1 MLQSRLKFAE
11 EASRA
16 KALRWEQSLLC
27 GNKKEKAHV
36 SSIVNMAL
44 GIMRWILRD
53 VKCQIMR
60 TVYPLLS
67 GGISCQDPGAD
78 FEQENDVIWA
88 SFMAQMVKN
97 LPAMQE
103 TWI

>member
-44 GIMRWILRD
+44 GIMR
-53 VKCQIMR
+53 
-60 TVYPLLS
+60 
-67 GGISCQDPGAD
+67 
-78 FEQENDVIWA
+78 
-88 SFMAQMVKN
+88 
-97 LPAMQE
+97 
-103 TWI
+103 

>member
-1 MLQSRLKFAE
+1 MRVIWTARRSNQLIGKEINLEYSLETLMQNAKSRLKFAE

-44 GIMRWILRD
+44 GIMR
-53 VKCQIMR
+53 
-60 TVYPLLS
+60 
-67 GGISCQDPGAD
+67 
-78 FEQENDVIWA
+78 
-88 SFMAQMVKN
+88 
-97 LPAMQE
+97 
-103 TWI
+103 